1 MALTVQ
7 TGKHYYADG
16 SVGDRLRNAR
26 EGGLV
31 VTPAGAPFAQNS
43 IDGRTFTASMQ
54 AGSSIGTALTA
65 TAITCTLYNPAGSGV
80 IISLLHVGVGIT
92 TAPASSSVATLVASY
107 HGNIL
112 PITNTDLTIRSARVG
127 RNATGG
133 NSRVKAY
140 SATTLP
146 ATPVVIRVIGS
157 IQATGGTEST
167 NLCDNVNGA
176 ITIEEGGNVTLQC
189 IGGAVSG
196 IVSMTWEEVES

>member
-1 MALTVQ
+1 MALDLTI
-7 TGKHYYADG
+7 GKHNRSDG
-16 SVGDRLRNAR
+16 ATTTSLRGAR

-43 IDGRTFTASMQ
+43 IDGKTFTASMQ
-54 AGSSIGTALTA
+54 AGASIGTALTA
-65 TAITCTLYNPAGSGV
+65 TAITFTLYNPVGSGKIV
-80 IISLLHVGVGIT
+80 SLLHVGVGIT

-107 HGNIL
+107 HATIL
-112 PITNTDLTIRSARVG
+112 PITNTDLTIRAARVG

-133 NSRVKAY
+133 NPAAKAY

-176 ITIEEGGNVTLQC
+176 ITLEEGGNVTLQC

-196 IVSMTWEEVES
+196 IVSMTWEELDA

>member
-1 MALTVQ
+1 MALVVL
-7 TGKHYYADG
+7 TGKHNNADG
-16 SVGDRLRNAR
+16 STTSNLRGGR

-43 IDGRTFTASMQ
+43 RDGRTFMASMQ
-54 AGSSIGTALTA
+54 AGASIGTALTA
-65 TAITCTLYNPAGSGV
+65 TASTCTLYNPAGSGV

-107 HGNIL
+107 HGNTL
-112 PITNTDLTIRSARVG
+112 PITNTDLTIRSARIG

-146 ATPVVIRVIGS
+146 ATPVVLRVIGS

-176 ITIEEGGNVTLQC
+176 ITIEEGGNITLQC